1 MTFIQAL
8 LLGLLQGA
16 TEFLPISS
24 SGHLVLV
31 PWLFGWP
38 KPGLAF
44 DALLHWGTIL
54 AVLIVFRHDLYRLML
69 AGFNSLRTRKLDE
82 PDARLAWW
90 IVLGNIPALIL
101 GVLFHDFFE
110 TLFGTPAAV
119 AGFLLLTGFILF
131 IGERFASQ
139 KHSMQEISLFDAL
152 LVGLAQAA
160 AITPGISRSGATIA
174 AGLLL
179 GVRRAA
185 AARFSFLLM
194 TPAVL
199 GAGVLALFDLA
210 HEGNLIYE
218 WPLLITGFLAAAIS
232 GYLAIRWLLN
242 YLTRR
247 SLTVF
252 AFYCTIVGLGGLIL
266 SAIRG

>member
-24 SGHLVLV
+24 SGHLVLI

-54 AVLIVFRHDLYRLML
+54 AALTVFRHDLYRLAL
-69 AGFNSLRTRKLDE
+69 AGFNSLRTRTLDE
-82 PDARLAWW
+82 PDARLAWG
-90 IVLGNIPALIL
+90 IVIGNIPALVL
-101 GVLFHDFFE
+101 GVLFHDIFD

-119 AGFLLLTGFILF
+119 AGFLLLTGLVLF
-131 IGERFASQ
+131 IGERLGSQ
-139 KHSMQEISLFDAL
+139 ERSLKEIGLFEAL

-174 AGLLL
+174 AALLM

-199 GAGVLALFDLA
+199 GAGVLALFDLV
-210 HEGNLIYE
+210 HEGSLIHE
-218 WPLLITGFLAAAIS
+218 WPLLITGFLAAAIF

-247 SLTVF
+247 PLTVF
-252 AFYCTIVGLGGLIL
+252 AIYCTIAGLGGLTL